1 MARHRAVPTS
11 SRQRLLGV
19 VAVAALLAGSAGA
32 VMAFGR
38 ESSSPTSGSTV
49 AAPPTTPSWS
59 PTSPPTTPTTQV
71 STTATTRAVPTA
83 TTQTTAAPTP
93 TRTPARTTTTPK
105 APSQT
110 AAPKPVQAA
119 PKPSP
124 RATTA
129 RATSTPKPSPKPV
142 TASSGVAAQ
151 VLTLVNA
158 ERAKAGCGA
167 LATSSALQRAAQG
180 HSADMAAND
189 YFSHTSQDGRTFA
202 DRIRAAG
209 YTGGAIAENIAAGQ
223 ATATAVM
230 TSWMNSPGHRANILN
245 CAYRYLGV
253 GYAKGGTYGT
263 YWTQDFGG

>member
-1 MARHRAVPTS
+1 VT
-11 SRQRLLGV
+11 V
-19 VAVAALLAGSAGA
+19 
-32 VMAFGR
+32 
-38 ESSSPTSGSTV
+38 SG
-49 AAPPTTPSWS
+49 
-59 PTSPPTTPTTQV
+59 
-71 STTATTRAVPTA
+71 
-83 TTQTTAAPTP
+83 
-93 TRTPARTTTTPK
+93 
-105 APSQT
+105 
-110 AAPKPVQAA
+110 
-119 PKPSP
+119 
-124 RATTA
+124 
-129 RATSTPKPSPKPV
+129 
-142 TASSGVAAQ
+142 GVAAQ

-158 ERAKAGCGA
+158 ERAKAGCGS
-167 LATSSALQRAAQG
+167 LVTSAALQQAAQG

-223 ATATAVM
+223 ATAGAVM